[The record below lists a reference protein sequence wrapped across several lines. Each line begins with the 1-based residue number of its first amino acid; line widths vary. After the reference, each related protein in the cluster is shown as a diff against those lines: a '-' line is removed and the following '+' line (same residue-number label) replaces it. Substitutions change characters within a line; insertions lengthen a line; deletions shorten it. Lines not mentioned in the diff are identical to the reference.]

1 MRDDDHGHM
10 LVGKVADDLEHALGE
25 FGVKGAGG
33 LVEKQHVG
41 VQGQGARDGHTLL
54 LAAGELAGNHVL
66 LALQPHFHQKLVRL
80 GHDLVLRALL
90 HGQRRVGDVLQH
102 RVVREQVEVLEYQA
116 EARFRLRE
124 HGLSAVHRA
133 GTAVGCHGKIAVGQA
148 AAVKGF
154 QQRHAAQERGF
165 AAAGRADDGDD
176 LTLLH
181 RQGDI
186 FEHLGLTE
194 AFTCVRKGNKGV
206 SHDSS
211 SSFSR
216 RG

>member
-1 MRDDDHGHM
+1 M
-10 LVGKVADDLEHALGE
+10 LVGQVADNLEHAFGELGVE
-25 FGVKGAGG
+25 GAGG
-33 LVEKQHVG
+33 LVEEQHIG
-41 VQGQGARDGHTLL
+41 VQGQGARDGHALL
-54 LAAGELAGNHVL
+54 LAAGKLAGNHVL

-80 GHDLVLRALL
+80 GHDLVLRTLL
-90 HGQRRVGDVLQH
+90 HGQRRIGDVLQH
-102 RVVREQVEVLEYQA
+102 RVVREQVEVLEHQA
-116 EARFRLRE
+116 EARFGLRE
-124 HGLSAVHRA
+124 HGLAAVHRTGA
-133 GTAVGCHGKIAVGQA
+133 AVGCHGKVAVGQA

-154 QQRHAAQERGF
+154 QQRHAAQKRGF

-176 LTLLH
+176 LALLH

-186 FEHLGLTE
+186 FEHLGLAE